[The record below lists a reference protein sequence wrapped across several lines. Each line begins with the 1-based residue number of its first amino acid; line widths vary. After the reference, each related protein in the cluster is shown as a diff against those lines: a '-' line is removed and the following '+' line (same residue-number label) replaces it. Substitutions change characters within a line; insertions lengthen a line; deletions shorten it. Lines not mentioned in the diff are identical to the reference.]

1 MTTKTAGRSFRSAV
15 ANILISSNVAVR
27 EAAKQQIPMQ
37 ATHSD
42 NPEKYDLPKAYEF
55 TEVERRWSACWLA
68 RKAFSAR
75 MDEGKPAFAI
85 VIPPPNVTGVL
96 HIGHALNSTLQDVLI
111 RYHRM
116 CGDNTLWVPG
126 TDHAGIATQ
135 NVVER
140 QLVGEK
146 INRHDLGREK
156 FIERVWAWKEE
167 KGGTIINQLK
177 RMGASCDW
185 DRERFTMD
193 EGLSLAVREVF
204 VRLYKEGLI
213 YKGDYIVNWCPR
225 CRTALADDEVEH
237 DPVDGK
243 LYHIRYPYA
252 DGSGHVVVAT
262 TRPETMLGDT
272 AVAVHPEDE
281 RYQLLADVGISL
293 PLTDRTIPVIFDQHV
308 QREFGT
314 GALKV
319 TPAHDRDDY
328 EIGLRHDLPR
338 IKVIDDHGVMN
349 EEAGRYAGL
358 DRFACRGRIV
368 ADLEEQ
374 GFLEK
379 IEDYQHAVGKC
390 YRCATVVEPL
400 TSKQW
405 FVSVRPLADKAVA
418 AVREGRV
425 KLYPGTW
432 YRTFYS
438 WMENIRDW
446 CISRQIWWGHRIP
459 AWTCASCGQLTVEV
473 KDPVVCPFCGAAG
486 MQQENDVLDTWFSSA
501 LWPFSTL
508 GWPERSRELAVFYP
522 TSVLVTSFDIL
533 FFWVAR
539 MMMMGLHCMDDVPF
553 REVYLHALVRDK
565 HGKKMSKSTG
575 NVIDPLVMSE
585 QYGTDAFRFTLTAFA
600 AQGREIRM
608 DEERID
614 GYRRFINKL
623 WNAARFAQMHL
634 AKADPAII
642 VLAADPGQLSLAHRW
657 ILSRVNAAI
666 GTMRAAL
673 DSYNF
678 NEAAQ
683 AGYHFVWHTFCDWYL
698 EWVKADLFSEEILVR
713 DQARAVLLVVL
724 EQILKL
730 MHPITP
736 FVTEEIW
743 SQLPGA
749 RGLIMMEPFP
759 VTNPAWE
766 DDEADSTMTLLMDVI
781 SGLRAIRTE
790 AEVHPSAKIEATL
803 ICPDPA
809 QRRILTEFAPGIQA
823 MVRTGT
829 LTIVESGVV
838 PDDAGHG
845 LAQNV
850 ELVVPLKGLID
861 VAGELDK
868 LAREQARLEKDL
880 ERVVGK
886 LGNEQFMRN
895 APATVVAKEREK
907 EAELR
912 ARLAKTMESIE
923 RLRKLR

>member
-1 MTTKTAGRSFRSAV
+1 MHATP
-15 ANILISSNVAVR
+15 
-27 EAAKQQIPMQ
+27 AA
-37 ATHSD
+37 S
-42 NPEKYDLPKAYEF
+42 PEKYDLPKAYEF
-55 TEVERRWSACWLA
+55 TEVERRWYTRWLA
-68 RKAFSAR
+68 EKTFSAR

-96 HIGHALNSTLQDVLI
+96 HIGHALNNTLQDLLV

-116 CGDNTLWVPG
+116 RGDNTLWVPG

-140 QLVGEK
+140 QLAGE
-146 INRHDLGREK
+146 NLSRHDLGREK
-156 FIERVWAWKEE
+156 FIERVWAWKKE
-167 KGGTIINQLK
+167 KGGAIINQLK

-193 EGLSLAVREVF
+193 EGLSRAVREVF
-204 VRLYKEGLI
+204 VRLYQEGLI

-225 CRTALADDEVEH
+225 CLTALADDEVEH
-237 DPVDGK
+237 DPTDGK

-252 DGSGHVVVAT
+252 DGSGQVVVAT

-281 RYQLLADVGISL
+281 RYRRLATVGISL
-293 PLTDRTIPVIFDQHV
+293 PLTGRTIPVVFDAHV

-338 IKVIDDHGVMN
+338 LKVMDDRGIMN
-349 EEAGRYAGL
+349 EEAGPYAGL
-358 DRFACRGRIV
+358 DRFACRKRIV
-368 ADLEEQ
+368 ADLEAQ
-374 GFLEK
+374 GLLEK

-390 YRCATVVEPL
+390 YRCATVVEPT

-418 AVREGRV
+418 AVREGRI
-425 KLYPGTW
+425 KLYPNTW

-438 WMENIRDW
+438 WMDNIRDW

-459 AWTCASCGQLTVEV
+459 AWTCEDCGQVTVAVSDPAGCPSCGSVRLH
-473 KDPVVCPFCGAAG
+473 
-486 MQQENDVLDTWFSSA
+486 QETDVLDTWFSSA

-508 GWPERSRELAVFYP
+508 GWPEQTRELAVFYP
-522 TSVLVTSFDIL
+522 TSVLITSFDIL

-539 MMMMGLHCMDDVPF
+539 MMMMGLHCMGDVPF
-553 REVYLHALVRDK
+553 RDVYLHALVRDK

-575 NVIDPLVMSE
+575 NVIDPLVMIE

-634 AKADPAII
+634 AEAEPAITA
-642 VLAADPGQLSLAHRW
+642 LAAEPKQLTLAHRW
-657 ILSRVNAAI
+657 ILSRINAAI
-666 GTMRAAL
+666 GAVRAAL
-673 DSYNF
+673 DNYNF
-678 NEAAQ
+678 NEVAQ
-683 AGYHFVWHTFCDWYL
+683 ANYHFVWHEFCDWYL
-698 EWVKADLFSEEILVR
+698 EWIKADLFSKDAEAR
-713 DQARAVLLVVL
+713 DQARAVLLTVL
-724 EQILKL
+724 EQVLKL
-730 MHPITP
+730 MHPVTP

-743 SQLPGA
+743 SQLPGP
-749 RGLIMMEPFP
+749 RGSIMVEPFP
-759 VTNPAWE
+759 EVNPAWE
-766 DDEADSTMTLLMDVI
+766 DAEAEETMNLLMDVI
-781 SGLRAIRTE
+781 SGLRTIRTE
-790 AEVHPSAKIEATL
+790 AEVHPGAKIEATL

-809 QRRILTEFAPGIQA
+809 NRRVLTEFAPSIQA
-823 MVRTGT
+823 MVRAHA
-829 LTIVESGVV
+829 LTIVASGTV
-838 PDDAGHG
+838 PDDAGHA
-845 LAQNV
+845 LVRDV
-850 ELVVPLKGLID
+850 ELVVPLKDLID

-868 LAREQARLEKDL
+868 LAKEQARLEGEL
-880 ERVVGK
+880 ARVAGK

-895 APATVVAKEREK
+895 APPAVVAKERDK

-912 ARLAKTMESIE
+912 ARLAKTLESTE

>member
-1 MTTKTAGRSFRSAV
+1 
-15 ANILISSNVAVR
+15 
-27 EAAKQQIPMQ
+27 MQ
-37 ATHSD
+37 ATDSD
-42 NPEKYDLPKAYEF
+42 NPKKNDLPKAYEF
-55 TEVERRWSACWLA
+55 TEVERRWYARWLA
-68 RKAFSAR
+68 EKTFSAR
-75 MDEGKPAFAI
+75 MDEGKPAFAV

-96 HIGHALNSTLQDVLI
+96 HIGHALNNTLQDILV

-116 CGDNTLWVPG
+116 RGDNTLWVPG

-140 QLVGEK
+140 QLASEQLS
-146 INRHDLGREK
+146 RHALGREK
-156 FIERVWAWKEE
+156 FIERVWAWREE

-193 EGLSLAVREVF
+193 EGLSRAVREVF
-204 VRLYKEGLI
+204 VRLYQEGLI

-225 CRTALADDEVEH
+225 CYTALADDEVEH

-281 RYQLLADVGISL
+281 RYQHLAAVGISL
-293 PLTDRTIPVIFDQHV
+293 PLTGRTIPVVFDHHV

-338 IKVIDDHGVMN
+338 IKVMDDRGVMN

-358 DRFACRGRIV
+358 DRFVCRGRIV
-368 ADLEEQ
+368 ADLEAQ

-379 IEDYQHAVGKC
+379 IEEYQHAVGKC
-390 YRCATVVEPL
+390 YRCGTVVEPT

-405 FVSVRPLADKAVA
+405 FVSVRPLADKAAA
-418 AVREGRV
+418 AVREGRIR
-425 KLYPGTW
+425 LYPNTW

-459 AWTCASCGQLTVEV
+459 AWTCEGCGQLTVAV
-473 KDPVVCPFCGAAG
+473 NSPDICPFCGSTNL
-486 MQQENDVLDTWFSSA
+486 QQESDVLDTWFSSA

-508 GWPERSRELAVFYP
+508 GWPEQSRELATFYP

-539 MMMMGLHCMDDVPF
+539 MMMMGLHFMGEVPF
-553 REVYLHALVRDK
+553 HEVYLHALVRDK

-575 NVIDPLVMSE
+575 NVIDPLVMIG

-634 AKADPAII
+634 AAADPAITA
-642 VLAADPGQLSLAHRW
+642 LAADPKQLACAHRW
-657 ILSRVNAAI
+657 ILSRINAAI
-666 GTMRAAL
+666 GAVRAAL
-673 DSYNF
+673 DEYNF
-678 NEAAQ
+678 NEVAQ
-683 AGYHFVWHTFCDWYL
+683 ANYHFIWHEFCDWYL
-698 EWVKADLFSEEILVR
+698 EWIKADLSSEDAAVR

-743 SQLPGA
+743 SQLPGT
-749 RGLIMMEPFP
+749 RGLIMVESFP
-759 VTNPAWE
+759 EMNPAWE
-766 DDEADSTMTLLMDVI
+766 DGEAEGTMNLLMDVI
-781 SGLRAIRTE
+781 SGLRTIRTE
-790 AEVHPSAKIEATL
+790 AEVHPSVKIEATL

-809 QRRILTEFAPGIQA
+809 KRRILVKFAPGIQA
-823 MVRTGT
+823 MARSGSLV
-829 LTIVESGVV
+829 IVESGAV

-845 LAQNV
+845 LVQDV

-868 LAREQARLEKDL
+868 LAKEQARLEKEL
-880 ERVVGK
+880 ERVAGK

-895 APATVVAKEREK
+895 APAAVVAKERDK
-907 EAELR
+907 EAEIR
-912 ARLAKTMESIE
+912 ARLAKTMESTE
-923 RLRKLR
+923 RLRKLS